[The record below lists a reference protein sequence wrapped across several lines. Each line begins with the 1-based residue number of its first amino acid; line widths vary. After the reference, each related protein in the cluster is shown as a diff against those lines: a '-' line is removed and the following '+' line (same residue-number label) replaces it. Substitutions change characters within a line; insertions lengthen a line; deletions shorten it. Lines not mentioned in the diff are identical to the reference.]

1 MGRFDLIEV
10 ITWAGLTVLGFK
22 STGKRSLTE
31 PREHTTKG
39 LLIDYIINE
48 RSIDNVKSSNNMISH

>member
-1 MGRFDLIEV
+1 V